1 MATDGALRG
10 KEAATLAVARG
21 LTPNQAAA
29 ESGASV
35 RSIVRWKAD
44 DPDFQARV
52 RDLRGQLLDSVL
64 GRLADAAVKAVTTL
78 EESLTAESEQTRVR
92 AALGILSTLV
102 SVRSAVDIEERVAAL
117 EAAAQEGTPQ

>member
-1 MATDGALRG
+1 L
-10 KEAATLAVARG
+10 K
-21 LTPNQAAA
+21 
-29 ESGASV
+29 
-35 RSIVRWKAD
+35 RWQH
-44 DPDFQARV
+44 DPDFQQRV

>member
-1 MATDGALRG
+1 
-10 KEAATLAVARG
+10 
-21 LTPNQAAA
+21 
-29 ESGASV
+29 V

-92 AALGILSTLV
+92 AALGILSPLV

>member
-1 MATDGALRG
+1 
-10 KEAATLAVARG
+10 
-21 LTPNQAAA
+21 
-29 ESGASV
+29 V